1 MKNIKKRVLSSI
13 LAVLMV
19 FPVGLAGAF
28 SAGAYTYGDASSD
41 VIPIK
46 SVENTKTVVKYTNGT
61 TETFSGMID
70 ASSLEQTTIVE
81 KISSYEVFYNNESIM
96 SVELKD
102 IEYIDEMAVGASTS
116 KAMNGYYAVSFDLPD
131 SNKEAFLTGLTPNNL
146 EIVQERIIDGYSSG
160 YDFTME
166 SIDFIDTEKTT
177 ASSDD
182 DELCWAASA
191 SNMLHYS
198 GWGEKAGFSTCDD
211 IFDLFQENYYD
222 GAYWNFGGI
231 NWFFNGNKGLPDNW
245 LSGSEA
251 RLKDYGNSGGYL
263 KDYAIEKI
271 FKYMDLS
278 ENCTNISTLISD
290 LQNGYAVSLSL
301 GWINEDERNGGHS
314 VTCWGY
320 VTNNDYSENDKE
332 HYEALIISDSDS
344 DQQEDTNRRTAPNKL
359 NLIHLTPYVNE
370 SLGYDSWICDGYNN
384 GAFEYFTSLAPYSED
399 VEKETDIY
407 ATRSKVT
414 DPDFYATG
422 AYVSATEKDEVCQ
435 NNIAL
440 GETVFI
446 SPIFSNTSDVSY
458 EGECSYNIV
467 INDEIG
473 SSVYNES
480 ILSDIVTSPYSEDI
494 FFDEYAEIK
503 GLDVGKYTATITLND
518 NHSVKEAFLCNN
530 TYQFDFSV
538 IESDFDTSSLSIS
551 TNIGPFEYYEATVDL
566 TFDGFENTGILEVAD
581 NIALSASYY
590 NDGEWSS
597 WDNIYNSEDT
607 LPTQCCIFRNG
618 SKVKFKLSITGEN
631 ISAINLISQEYDL
644 EYSSIKATADKT
656 NTGTYTTIEK
666 GENSLKDGEMF
677 AFKIVNISTVDNG
690 DNTVRYSLHATRE
703 NGTDIPLTDE
713 KEITV
718 NFGEESEVFTVTS
731 WNTDEALSGEYNIS
745 VFVEGSFGLSECSLG
760 SLKFEEEHSLT
771 VNTVSDVV
779 DKYDGKISLR
789 EAVEYSKDYTDEN
802 KIITFSE
809 NVRNSDVTLDTAII
823 VDESIFIDGNWYDSE
838 SDNTFGVFLFGN
850 EKTQLFDVKSKGKLT
865 IKGVTFG
872 YGKGENGGAISND
885 GGIIDIDNCRFF
897 SNKSVLKGGAVYT
910 NGGTVKIKN
919 TSFKNNS
926 SAFGGAIESEGSA
939 RVDMLNCSVFNNTS
953 NCGTIYNN
961 SGKLNIVSSTFTD
974 NTINSY
980 GDSAIISNGETTV
993 LNCIVI
999 GNKWSN
1005 DFSGKINVYG
1015 SYIGTTDTM
1024 VKTDD
1029 VSKIGDKESI
1039 FRVDSEGDSQ
1049 WNSVIYYSGQETL
1062 HYIPQLKSEAKN
1074 GFKVSVESG
1083 KLVYFD
1089 NEENKYI
1096 TNIDAVFDEI
1106 DYTVDE
1112 MGNDRAYYF
1121 GSFAVEPQ
1129 PLYGDINGDEEVN
1142 IQDATLLQQ
1151 YLNNEEYLT
1160 DEQLNNADINYDEN
1174 VDIKDVTALQRYI
1187 AYCYE

>member
-1 MKNIKKRVLSSI
+1 MQNIKKRVLSSI

-81 KISSYEVFYNNESIM
+81 KIASYEVFYNNESIM

-146 EIVQERIIDGYSSG
+146 EIVQERIIDGYSSE

-198 GWGEKAGFSTCDD
+198 GWGEKAGFSSCDD
-211 IFDLFQENYYD
+211 LFDLFQENYYD

-251 RLKDYGNSGGYL
+251 RLKDYGNSGGFL

-278 ENCTNISTLISD
+278 ENYPNISTLISD
-290 LQNGYAVSLSL
+290 LQKGYAVSLSL

-320 VTNNDYSENDKE
+320 VTNNDYSENEKE

-344 DQQEDTNRRTAPNKL
+344 DQQEDINRRTAPNKL

-384 GAFEYFTSLAPYSED
+384 GAFEYFTSLAPYSDD
-399 VEKETDIY
+399 VEKELDID
-407 ATRSKVT
+407 ATHSKVT
-414 DPDFYATG
+414 DPDFYAT
-422 AYVSATEKDEVCQ
+422 AAFVSPTEKDEVYQ
-435 NNIAL
+435 NNIAF

-458 EGECSYNIV
+458 EGECSYNIL
-467 INDEIG
+467 INDENG

-480 ILSDIVTSPYSEDI
+480 LSSNIVTSPYDENI
-494 FFDEYAEIK
+494 FFDKFADIK
-503 GLDVGKYTATITLND
+503 GLNVGKYTATITLND

-551 TNIGPFEYYEATVDL
+551 ANIGPFEYYEATVDL
-566 TFDGFENTGILEVAD
+566 TFDGFENTEILEVAD

-631 ISAINLISQEYDL
+631 ISAINLISKEYDL
-644 EYSSIKATADKT
+644 EYSSITAAADKT
-656 NTGTYTTIEK
+656 NTGTYTPIEK
-666 GENSLKDGEMF
+666 GENSLTDGEMF
-677 AFKIVNISTVDNG
+677 AFKIVNISTVDSG

-745 VFVEGSFGLSECSLG
+745 VFVEGSFGISECSLG

-789 EAVEYSKDYTDEN
+789 EAVEYSKEYTDEN

-809 NVRNSDVTLDTAII
+809 NVRNTDVTLDTAII
-823 VDESIFIDGNWYDSE
+823 VEESIFIDGNWYDSE

-850 EKTQLFDVKSKGKLT
+850 EKTQLFDVKSNGKLT
-865 IKGVTFG
+865 IKGVAFG

-926 SAFGGAIESEGSA
+926 SAFGSALESDGNA
-939 RVDMLNCSVFNNTS
+939 RVDMLNCSVFSNTS

-1015 SYIGTTDTM
+1015 SYIGTTDTI

-1096 TNIDAVFDEI
+1096 TDIDAVFDEI